1 MHCLGKIAFFFRDN
15 FHNIMNN
22 TTVVNYF
29 YLALCVFPLY
39 VLYPYINWFSCNFY
53 QETALTV
60 FYVDKAF
67 LRSVH
72 KTDRNLYFPKS
83 VPDTYTL

>member
-29 YLALCVFPLY
+29 YLP
-39 VLYPYINWFSCNFY
+39 
-53 QETALTV
+53 
-60 FYVDKAF
+60 
-67 LRSVH
+67 
-72 KTDRNLYFPKS
+72 
-83 VPDTYTL
+83 